1 MIDKHHTTKGVAHI
15 VHPLF
20 LSNIVLQRIV
30 ANLFRILDVVRCDAE
45 TTDKAFNVRCT
56 LSAWHNPIQVDSVTA
71 ILFPRLDDVVL
82 HNVSLSSFCNNRTGA
97 ARHHCVSTGQD
108 RQRDSTLLRST
119 SPHWSLRRCA
129 LQGGAVRGR
138 ANLRTPMPTKQRRQP
153 SPTSVKRYC
162 CTSDLGSS
170 GSDASSLPP

>member
-1 MIDKHHTTKGVAHI
+1 MIDKHQTERGCTECI
-15 VHPLF
+15 LFF
-20 LSNIVLQRIV
+20 LSNIALRRIV
-30 ANLFRILDVVRCDAE
+30 ADLFRLVDVVRGYAE

-108 RQRDSTLLRST
+108 RQRDSKLLRLT
-119 SPHWSLRRCA
+119 SPRWSLRRCA

-138 ANLRTPMPTKQRRQP
+138 ANLHTPTRTKQRRQP
-153 SPTSVKRYC
+153 SLTSVRRCC
-162 CTSDLGSS
+162 CTSDLGLS
-170 GSDASSLPP
+170 GFDASFLPP